1 MLKFIPV
8 CSLLS
13 KLLCLKQLHP
23 ALTYGDEQEDL
34 PEMLCSEWG
43 CCHVLFI
50 IADLIGFRAVVCF
63 EALKQIQIRC
73 GCSN

>member
-1 MLKFIPV
+1 M

-13 KLLCLKQLHP
+13 KLLCLKQLRP

-34 PEMLCSEWG
+34 PEILCNEWG

-50 IADLIGFRAVVCF
+50 IADLAAVKPSIGFRPVVYL
-63 EALKQIQIRC
+63 EALKRIQIRC
-73 GCSN
+73 GSSN